1 MRCCNGGVLPAT
13 LLCLLLVFLM
23 ISVPGVTL
31 GGDGE
36 SDAKI
41 VFLQLHMDQDGISL
55 VNTTV
60 VPGALKQRRGSSK
73 TGDMQYE
80 VLNSVGEAV
89 ASDVLSN
96 PLVKRFE
103 YEDPDNPGQLKMKIV
118 ELEQT
123 DFVVRFQY
131 ADNIDNI
138 SFYRLEPSKDP
149 ADKAAARSV
158 VARVALNL
166 SEGGDR

>member
-1 MRCCNGGVLPAT
+1 MRPCNGGVLQVA
-13 LLCLLLVFLM
+13 LLCLLVIFLFM
-23 ISVPGVTL
+23 SVPVTTL
-31 GGDGE
+31 GGDREG
-36 SDAKI
+36 DAKI
-41 VFLQLHMDQDGISL
+41 VFLQLHMDRDGINL
-55 VNTTV
+55 VTSTI
-60 VPGALKQRRGSSK
+60 VPGVLKQRRGSSK
-73 TGDMQYE
+73 TGNMQYE
-80 VLNSVGEAV
+80 VLNSAGEAV

-103 YEDPDNPGQLKMKIV
+103 YEDPDNPGQLRTKVI

-149 ADKAAARSV
+149 ADKAAARTV
-158 VARVALNL
+158 MARVALSL